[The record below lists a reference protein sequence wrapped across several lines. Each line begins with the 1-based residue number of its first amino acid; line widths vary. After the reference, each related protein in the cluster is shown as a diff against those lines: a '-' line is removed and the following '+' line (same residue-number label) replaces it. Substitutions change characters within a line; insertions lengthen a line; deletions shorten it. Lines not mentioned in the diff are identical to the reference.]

1 MFGKEKTLKLKSL
14 LFHGKKNHELSNVNS
29 KYGFFIA
36 LCKKLKK
43 KTGFFDFKKKRSSE
57 TLVPWI
63 DKCITLVIKLYN

>member
-43 KTGFFDFKKKRSSE
+43 KQDFLISRKKGLLR
-57 TLVPWI
+57 P
-63 DKCITLVIKLYN
+63 

>member
-43 KTGFFDFKKKRSSE
+43 KNRIF
-57 TLVPWI
+57 
-63 DKCITLVIKLYN
+63 